1 MRHSLDNPKRD
12 TSATSWFERP
22 RNVRTLIVGL
32 GIACLGLVLADL
44 AYENPHPHFE
54 IESSFGFHAWFG
66 FVAFV
71 AIVFAGRFLRVIVSR
86 PEDYYERHQ

>member
-1 MRHSLDNPKRD
+1 MTQNSKNPVGEAPTQSRI
-12 TSATSWFERP
+12 ERP
-22 RNVRTLIVGL
+22 RNITAMIAGL
-32 GIACLGLVLADL
+32 GLVCLGLVLADL

-66 FVAFV
+66 FLAFV
-71 AIVFAGRFLRVIVSR
+71 VIVFAGRVLRVIVSR